1 MTKEQIIVG
10 LKNAAKPYEE
20 YYIEDDLIDAINQYP
35 EPFELVEPILE
46 IIATNPLVDFGMP
59 GDLVH
64 FVEQFYKHGYEE
76 LLISSVRKNPTP
88 HNIWMVHRCYND
100 MKNPKREMFA
110 ELMRDLKND
119 SSVSTEINSSIDE
132 FDWECSKL
140 HKVITYGKIHTER
153 VLTKMWV
160 LFLVSEKMESAY
172 IRSFWR
178 NQ

>member
-1 MTKEQIIVG
+1 MTKEQIIAG

-88 HNIWMVHRCYND
+88 HNIWMVHRCYNG
-100 MKNPKREMFA
+100 NPIIRWRSNRMA
-110 ELMRDLKND
+110 RHVR
-119 SSVSTEINSSIDE
+119 SGRWEIIRIMI
-132 FDWECSKL
+132 
-140 HKVITYGKIHTER
+140 ITGQ
-153 VLTKMWV
+153 
-160 LFLVSEKMESAY
+160 
-172 IRSFWR
+172 RSF
-178 NQ
+178 